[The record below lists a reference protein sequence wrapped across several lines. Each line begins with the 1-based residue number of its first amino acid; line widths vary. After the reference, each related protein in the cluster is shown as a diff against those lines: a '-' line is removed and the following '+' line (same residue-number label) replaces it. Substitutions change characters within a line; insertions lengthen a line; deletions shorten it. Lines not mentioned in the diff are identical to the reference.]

1 MIDSMLGRD
10 SLFGVLV
17 EDDENHH
24 IKSVTFTDH
33 QGAVFG
39 PFTKMSSQ
47 LDDINLKTINFPVGL
62 RPPFDEVSHLEIMN
76 NKQWNFKI
84 GILCCDVTM
93 KVIIYMDYSLNFG
106 VDYFYFLF
114 SPDGHHD
121 SEYSWPEPGVAVYHV
136 RSFRC

>member
-1 MIDSMLGRD
+1 MIDSLLGRD

-76 NKQWNFKI
+76 NKQENFQI

-114 SPDGHHD
+114 SPDEHHD
-121 SEYSWPEPGVAVYHV
+121 SEYSWSQPGVAVYHV